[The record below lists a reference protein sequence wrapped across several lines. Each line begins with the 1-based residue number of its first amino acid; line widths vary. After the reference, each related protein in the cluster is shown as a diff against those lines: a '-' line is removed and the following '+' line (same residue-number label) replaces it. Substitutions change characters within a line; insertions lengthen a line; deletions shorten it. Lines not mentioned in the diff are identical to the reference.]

1 MSRTRSAHGPLGGR
15 HELGQNFLIDT
26 TVIAAITDLVG
37 RTDGPILE
45 LCAGDGALT
54 RSLATLDRELLAI
67 ELDPRRLDEL
77 RSRLPAVEVRQ
88 ADALRVPL
96 QRPVVV
102 GNLPFH
108 LTTAFL
114 RRLLGSGEWQHALLL
129 VQWEVARKRAGVG
142 GATMLTAQ
150 AGPWFEFVLHR
161 RVAARA
167 FRPVPTVDGGLLG
180 IVRRSRSLLPIRERA
195 GYRHFVRTA
204 FTGPGRGI
212 GQIIRPVLG
221 RRTRSALRAADVD
234 PGVLPRDLTVAQWV
248 ALWRAR

>member
-1 MSRTRSAHGPLGGR
+1 MSRIRSTSGPLGGR
-15 HELGQNFLIDT
+15 HELGQNFLIDP

-37 RTDGPILE
+37 GTEGPILE

-54 RSLATLDRELLAI
+54 TALATLDRDLLAV
-67 ELDPRRLDEL
+67 ELDPRQLDRL
-77 RSRLPAVEVRQ
+77 RRRLPAVEVRR

-96 QRPVVV
+96 ERPVVV

-114 RRLLGSGEWQHALLL
+114 RRLFGSGDWRHALLL

-150 AGPWFEFVLHR
+150 AGPWFEFALHR
-161 RVAARA
+161 RVPARA

-180 IVRRSRSLLPIRERA
+180 ITRRATALLPVGERA
-195 GYRHFVRTA
+195 GYRDLVRHG

-212 GQIIRPVLG
+212 GQILRPVLG
-221 RRTRSALRAADVD
+221 RRARSAVRAAGVD
-234 PGVLPRDLTVAQWV
+234 PGALPRDLTVAQWV
-248 ALWRAR
+248 ALWRER